1 MTETILLAVL
11 SGGVGAAIISGIT
24 GYILARQ
31 QHMYNR
37 SDHETDDIKALK
49 TAMRYIMLD
58 RIRELGGRYI
68 NEGSIDF
75 DDRRLLNEMHNS
87 YHNGL
92 GGNGDLDVLMAAI
105 NNLPLKTRM

>member
-31 QHMYNR
+31 QHTYSTR
-37 SDHETDDIKALK
+37 DRETEDIKALK

-68 NEGSIDF
+68 TEGSIDF